1 MEPNELKTY
10 IDTAYRA
17 EIREAERKLLLAV
30 RNAVDSTPG
39 RRVELRSRPEAA
51 RAVWA
56 KTGRTYGVLA
66 LLVRNGHLCALI
78 DYLTVNRVPIRELAF
93 ELAFADAEGLARSVA
108 EAIQQTE
115 NNS

>member
-1 MEPNELKTY
+1 MEPHELRAY
-10 IDTAYRA
+10 IDTTYRA
-17 EIREAERKLLLAV
+17 ERREADQKLLLAV
-30 RNAVDSTPG
+30 RNAVESTPG
-39 RRVELRSRPEAA
+39 RQVELRSRPEAA

-93 ELAFADAEGLARSVA
+93 ADAEGFARSVA
-108 EAIQQTE
+108 ETIGHTE

>member
-1 MEPNELKTY
+1 MEPRELRAY
-10 IDTAYRA
+10 IDTTYRA
-17 EIREAERKLLLAV
+17 ERREADRKLLLAV
-30 RNAVDSTPG
+30 RNAVESTPG

-66 LLVRNGHLCALI
+66 LLVRNGHLYALI

-93 ELAFADAEGLARSVA
+93 ADAEGLARSVA
-108 EAIQQTE
+108 EAIGQTE

>member
-10 IDTAYRA
+10 IDTAYRT
-17 EIREAERKLLLAV
+17 EVREAERKLLAAV
-30 RNAVDSTPG
+30 RKAVESTPG

-56 KTGRTYGVLA
+56 KTGRSYGVLA

-93 ELAFADAEGLARSVA
+93 ADAEGFARSVA
-108 EAIQQTE
+108 KAIEQTE
-115 NNS
+115 NNK